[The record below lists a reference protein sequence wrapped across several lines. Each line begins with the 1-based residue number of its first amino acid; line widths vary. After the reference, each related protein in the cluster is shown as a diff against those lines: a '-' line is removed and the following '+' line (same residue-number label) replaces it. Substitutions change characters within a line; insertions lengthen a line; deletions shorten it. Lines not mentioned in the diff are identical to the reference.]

1 MNNVILIGRLTKDPE
16 LRYTSNT
23 QTAVARFTLAI
34 DRPVASGQERQ
45 ADFIRITVF
54 GKQAEAVDRY
64 LKKGSQAAI
73 SGRIQTGSYQDDTGQ
88 TVYTTDVI
96 ANRVEFLGS
105 RSNNDGES
113 SRAAS
118 GNNSRQ
124 GGQQQRAR
132 APEQISFNN
141 KENFPDAFQAVDD
154 DIPF

>member
-1 MNNVILIGRLTKDPE
+1 MNNVVLIGRLTKDPE
-16 LRYTSNT
+16 LAYGGQNSDI
-23 QTAVARFTLAI
+23 AVCRFTLAV
-34 DRPVASGQERQ
+34 DRPTQDKA
-45 ADFIRITVF
+45 ADFIRIVVF
-54 GKQAEAVDRY
+54 RKQAEAVDRY

-96 ANRVEFLGS
+96 ANSVEFLLS

-124 GGQQQRAR
+124 NGQQQRAR
-132 APEQISFNN
+132 ASEQVSFGD
-141 KENFPDAFQAVDD
+141 KESFPDAFQAVDD